1 MKYDIIFLG
10 GGQAGIFGAYE
21 AITKN
26 ENLKILVVDKGQ
38 MLEKRVCPKE
48 KLGKCVQCP
57 TCAIIYGVSGAGAFS
72 DSKFNMDYR
81 VGGDVHTVVGK
92 EIVNKTIEDVVKVYN
107 KFGFNEEPTGLK
119 YNAVM
124 EKIKKDCIINDIQ
137 LVDTPT
143 MHLGTDG
150 SRKLYTKLVNFLLE
164 KGVEFLVGRE
174 VKELIVSDNRV
185 QGVILNNKGQEEKY
199 YSDNI
204 IAGLGRSGAKMMESL
219 CIKHNIKYENGAI
232 DIGVRAEIP
241 DIIMKD
247 INENFYEAKMIYYS
261 RNHRD
266 KMRTFCSNPSG
277 FIAVEKYDDFVL
289 ANGHAYK
296 DRKSTN
302 TNLALLCTKKFTKPF
317 NQPFEYAQAIAKMSV
332 MLTGGKIMVQS
343 YSDLKQGRRS
353 TDEKLARLNII
364 PTTEDYVAGDIALAC
379 PQRLLDNIMEFIEVL
394 DKVTPGFA
402 SSDLLLYFP
411 EIKFRST
418 RIEIDENMETS
429 LKGLYAVGDSSGYG
443 SGLNIAA
450 VMGILAVRDVLGK
463 LI

>member
-10 GGQAGIFGAYE
+10 GGQAGVFGAYE
-21 AITKN
+21 AVEKN
-26 ENLKILVVDKGQ
+26 PDLKILILDKGK
-38 MLEKRVCPKE
+38 MLTQRVCPKE
-48 KLGKCVQCP
+48 NIGTCVNCP
-57 TCAIIYGVSGAGAFS
+57 TCSIIYGMSGAGAFS

-81 VGGDVHTVVGK
+81 VGGDVHVITGK
-92 EIVNKTIEDVVKVYN
+92 QIVNETILDVVKVYR
-107 KFGFNEEPTGLK
+107 KFGFNEEPTGLR
-119 YNAVM
+119 YNSAM
-124 EKIKKDCIINDIQ
+124 EKIKRGCIENGIQ

-150 SRKLYTKLVNFLLE
+150 SRKLYTKLIEYLMS
-164 KGVEFLVGRE
+164 KGVEFVTERE
-174 VKELIVSDNRV
+174 LDKLIVDDNRV
-185 QGVILNNKGQEEKY
+185 RGVIVTHRGQEEKY
-199 YSDNI
+199 YSDHVV
-204 IAGLGRSGAKMMESL
+204 AGLGRSGAKKMMEL
-219 CIKHNIKYENGAI
+219 CQLHNIKYENGAI

-241 DIIMKD
+241 DIIMKE

-261 RNHRD
+261 RNYRD

-277 FIAVEKYDDFVL
+277 FIAAEKYDDFVL

-317 NQPFEYAQAIAKMSV
+317 NQPFEYATAIAKMSA
-332 MLTGGKIMVQS
+332 MLTGGKLMVQS
-343 YSDLKQGRRS
+343 YADLKEGRRS
-353 TDEKLARLNII
+353 TDERLARLNIV

-394 DKVTPGFA
+394 DKITPGFA
-402 SSDLLLYFP
+402 SGDLLLYFP

-418 RIEIDENMETS
+418 RIEIDKNMETS
-429 LKGLYAVGDSSGYG
+429 MQGLYAVGDSSGYG

-450 VMGILAVRDVLGK
+450 VMGILAVRDILSK
-463 LI
+463 K

>member
-21 AITKN
+21 AIEKAPDK
-26 ENLKILVVDKGQ
+26 KILVIDKGR
-38 MLEKRVCPKE
+38 MLKQRVCPKE
-48 KLGKCVQCP
+48 NLGKCVSCP
-57 TCAIIYGVSGAGAFS
+57 ICSIIYGISGAGAFS

-81 VGGDVHTVVGK
+81 VGGDVHVITGKQVV
-92 EIVNKTIEDVVKVYN
+92 NNTILDVVDVYR

-124 EKIKKDCIINDIQ
+124 EKVKRGCIENGIQ

-150 SRKLYTKLVNFLLE
+150 SRKLYSKLIEHLLS
-164 KGVEFLVGRE
+164 KGVEFVTERE
-174 VKELIVSDNRV
+174 LESLIVEDNQVR
-185 QGVILNNKGQEEKY
+185 GVIVSYKGQEEKY
-199 YSDNI
+199 YSDNVV
-204 IAGLGRSGAKMMESL
+204 AGLGRSGAKKMMEL
-219 CIKHNIKYENGAI
+219 CQKHNINYENGAI

-241 DIIMKD
+241 DIIMKE

-261 RNHRD
+261 RNYRD

-277 FIAVEKYDDFVL
+277 FIAAEKYDDFIL

-317 NQPFEYAQAIAKMSV
+317 NQPFEYATAIAKMSA
-332 MLTGGKIMVQS
+332 MLTGGKLLVQS
-343 YSDLKQGRRS
+343 YADLKAGRRT
-353 TDEKLARLNII
+353 TDERLARLNIV
-364 PTTEDYVAGDIALAC
+364 PTTEDYVTGDIALAC

-394 DKVTPGFA
+394 DKITPGFA
-402 SSDLLLYFP
+402 SGDLLLYFP

-429 LKGLYAVGDSSGYG
+429 MKGLYAVGDSSGYG

-450 VMGILAVRDVLGK
+450 VMGMLAVRNILK
-463 LI
+463 

>member
-1 MKYDIIFLG
+1 MNYDIIFLG

-21 AITKN
+21 AIQKDPTK
-26 ENLKILVVDKGQ
+26 KILIIDKGK
-38 MLEKRVCPKE
+38 MLEKRICPKE
-48 KLGKCVQCP
+48 KLGKCVNCP
-57 TCAIIYGVSGAGAFS
+57 VCSIIYGVSGAGAFS

-81 VGGDVHTVVGK
+81 VGGDVHTITGK
-92 EIVNKTIEDVVKVYN
+92 EIVNKTIQDVVKVYN

-124 EKIKKDCIINDIQ
+124 ENIKRDCIINDIQ

-150 SRKLYTKLVNFLLE
+150 SRKLYGKLIEFLKE
-164 KGVEFLVGRE
+164 KGVEFAVERTVE
-174 VKELIVSDNRV
+174 SLIVDDNTV
-185 QGVILNNKGQEEKY
+185 KGVVIDNKGKEEKY
-199 YSDNI
+199 YAPAI
-204 IAGLGRSGAKMMESL
+204 VAGLGRSGAKKMESL
-219 CIKHNIKYENGAI
+219 CIKHNIKFENGAI

-317 NQPFEYAQAIAKMSV
+317 NQPFEYAQAIAKMSA

-418 RIEIDENMETS
+418 RIEIDKSMETS
-429 LKGLYAVGDSSGYG
+429 VKGLYAVGDSSGYG

-450 VMGILAVRDVLGK
+450 VMGILAVRDILK
-463 LI
+463 K